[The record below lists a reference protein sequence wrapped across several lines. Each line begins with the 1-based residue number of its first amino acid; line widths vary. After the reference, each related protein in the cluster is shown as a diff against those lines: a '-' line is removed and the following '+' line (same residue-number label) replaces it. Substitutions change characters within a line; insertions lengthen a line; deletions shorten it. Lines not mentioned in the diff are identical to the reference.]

1 MSNFINGGN
10 GKLVRRCYNFNTERP
25 HCVTPYRTVVL
36 GPGNPG
42 SGVVKSGLVL
52 IFFEAK
58 NILIFNWPNR
68 FEFFAIRK
76 VLHFGAVKLK
86 RCEK

>member
-1 MSNFINGGN
+1 MRRRRGRWKG
-10 GKLVRRCYNFNTERP
+10 VRVDMRHAR
-25 HCVTPYRTVVL
+25 VL

-42 SGVVKSGLVL
+42 SGVIKSGLVL

-68 FEFFAIRK
+68 FEFFAIRE
-76 VLHFGAVKLK
+76 VLHFGAVEAQEK
-86 RCEK
+86 RKIKGRQRERGKRD